1 VNNLK
6 KDYFT
11 DELSIIDMSKKY
23 KINTQ
28 TLSEVF
34 KRLNIPLRTPTQS
47 GHIAAK
53 NGKIKHNSTNSY
65 PYKNGFHITWDNKK
79 VHYRS
84 SYELDYYKELDK
96 IRIIYDVEKLRLIY
110 FDSQKKKRRIAIP
123 DIYVPSDNLIVE
135 IKSLWTYDEQNW
147 RDRLETYKKIGY
159 NVKLIIGNSK
169 NGVNE
174 IIKEMYY

>member
-1 VNNLK
+1 MEEIVCERPDVCKKLQNKNNVFIKYFGLDKKNYCNKNIYVEFDRIVNNLK

-28 TLSEVF
+28 ILSEVF

-65 PYKNGFHITWDNKK
+65 PYKNGFHITWD
-79 VHYRS
+79 
-84 SYELDYYKELDK
+84 
-96 IRIIYDVEKLRLIY
+96 
-110 FDSQKKKRRIAIP
+110 
-123 DIYVPSDNLIVE
+123 
-135 IKSLWTYDEQNW
+135 
-147 RDRLETYKKIGY
+147 KIG
-159 NVKLIIGNSK
+159 
-169 NGVNE
+169 E
-174 IIKEMYY
+174 ID